1 MSLYN
6 FKDLSGQTFGR
17 LTVLH
22 RQQEPMSWGRIGWI
36 CQCECGN
43 VVTVAGNLLKR
54 GKTKSCGCWKR
65 EFTHNHVKMLGERSH
80 NSALDNQK
88 YIFEGDIGKCY
99 FNNGDGYFLFD
110 TKDYEKI
117 KNYVW
122 HKSSSGYVQTMI
134 KDKTMI
140 LLHRLIMDCPDG
152 MVVDHINHD
161 KLDNRKCNLRI
172 CTALQNAWNK
182 SVSKRNRSGYN
193 GVYVVKVGSKIKY
206 RAGITVNHK
215 VIYLG
220 MFPTAEEAHE
230 ARLKAE
236 KFYYGGFANVTD
248 GG

>member
-43 VVTVAGNLLKR
+43 IVTVAGDQLKR

-65 EFTHNHVKMLGERSH
+65 EFTHNHMKMYGERLH
-80 NSALDNQK
+80 YSALEKQK
-88 YIFEGDIGKCY
+88 YEFDGDVGKCY

-110 TKDYEKI
+110 TEDYEKI

-122 HKSSSGYVQTMI
+122 HKGSRGYVVTMRNDHQ
-134 KDKTMI
+134 K
-140 LLHRLIMDCPDG
+140 LVGVHRLIMDCPDG

-161 KLDNRKCNLRI
+161 KLDNRKCNLRV
-172 CTALQNAWNK
+172 CTQAENSWNK
-182 SVSKRNRSGYN
+182 SVGKRNRSGYN
-193 GVYVVKVGSKIKY
+193 GVYVVNVRSKIKY

-220 MFPTAEEAHE
+220 IYSTAEEAYE

-236 KFYYGGFANVTD
+236 KFYYGEFAPR
-248 GG
+248 